1 MSYDLQVWSVR
12 ALQPD
17 AFRQPELWERGASSW
32 THARKNWQIV
42 ISASDRVEPED
53 IPEEVSKLLPGI
65 EWLTNLNLEGKRTAE
80 ALRLSQS
87 TAIDIARSSH
97 GAVLDPQGDSVRLP
111 SGVKRLMLPRSKDTF
126 EVVSMS
132 WWFLDSPLL
141 SREGRESFVKLL
153 ERTLPEALPKRYG
166 LYEPPQHV
174 YAKTGKAHLLDF
186 IDANLH
192 DMMVFY
198 PQRPVTSLYVGFPNP
213 LGAYKIGF
221 RSNRLEIEVEKE
233 ALSQPGW
240 ANSLKLFWQ
249 QASIRIRPFYGDVRV
264 LGGYRWMGATVS
276 PGHQHPHPVTSW
288 WWAGIPNVLGA
299 AVVLGDTYQKLW
311 PSFVSAAT
319 VIDGLAFV
327 SIDDWSKNGDLVEK
341 VGPPPGEQVQT
352 STNFEVGK
360 QKYPSG
366 WPFGEPFA
374 S

>member
-1 MSYDLQVWSVR
+1 Q
-12 ALQPD
+12 
-17 AFRQPELWERGASSW
+17 E
-32 THARKNWQIV
+32 
-42 ISASDRVEPED
+42 
-53 IPEEVSKLLPGI
+53 
-65 EWLTNLNLEGKRTAE
+65 
-80 ALRLSQS
+80 
-87 TAIDIARSSH
+87 
-97 GAVLDPQGDSVRLP
+97 DSVRLP

-141 SREGRESFVKLL
+141 GREGRESFVNLL

-198 PQRPVTSLYVGFPNP
+198 PQRPVTSFYVGFPNP
-213 LGAYKIGF
+213 LGAYKFGF
-221 RSNRLEIEVEKE
+221 RSNRLEIKVEKE

-240 ANSLKLFWQ
+240 ENSLKLFWQ

-264 LGGYRWMGATVS
+264 LGGYRWMGATVAA
-276 PGHQHPHPVTSW
+276 GHQHPHPVTSW
-288 WWAGIPNVLGA
+288 WWTGIPKVLGA

-327 SIDDWSKNGDLVEK
+327 SLDD
-341 VGPPPGEQVQT
+341 
-352 STNFEVGK
+352 
-360 QKYPSG
+360 
-366 WPFGEPFA
+366 
-374 S
+374 